1 MWAKKHQANLDLSS
15 LNYIFLIG
23 IFFLAEIY
31 LLFVMKIGLGCF
43 FLTCIHVPSYS
54 YVIYFLLLCIIFL
67 TRTVCIYFLAFI
79 PCFIKKTLKIFYS
92 IGGLLRMR
100 SFFLRKKQSISS
112 PARIELEEPLAG
124 SLVTIGVC
132 DFLEDR
138 LFVQ

>member
-1 MWAKKHQANLDLSS
+1 MYTCTFLFVC
-15 LNYIFLIG
+15 YIFLA
-23 IFFLAEIY
+23 LMY
-31 LLFVMKIGLGCF
+31 
-43 FLTCIHVPSYS
+43 
-54 YVIYFLLLCIIFL
+54 IFL

-79 PCFIKKTLKIFYS
+79 PCFIKKKTLKIFYS